1 MIRAARAPRA
11 EEPKL
16 LVIDPEQRRFLDA
29 RMGAF
34 FDFFAPGDLLVV
46 NDAATF
52 PASFMTTSPAG
63 HPLEVRLAGFRGGRR
78 FFAALLGRGDWRT
91 PTEKRPDPDPLEPGD
106 RIELAPG
113 LSARVIEQDWAAS
126 PRLIELEL
134 DREGERMWGAIYA
147 SGRPVQYSYLASDLA
162 LEAVQT
168 AYAARPWA
176 AEMPS
181 AGRPLSAGALLAAK
195 ARGVEVRALTH
206 AAGLSSIGDASLDA
220 LLPLPERFEIPEP
233 TAEAIEVARA
243 KKSRVIAVGTTV
255 VRAIEGSIELGGG
268 KMVLEGETTLRI
280 GPGFVPKRVDGILT
294 GMHEPEASHFALLLA
309 FAPRDLLLR
318 AHSHAVESGYLAHE
332 FGDACLILPNA
343 FPRTRAR
350 ETPKIDR

>member
-1 MIRAARAPRA
+1 
-11 EEPKL
+11 
-16 LVIDPEQRRFLDA
+16 
-29 RMGAF
+29 
-34 FDFFAPGDLLVV
+34 LVV

-52 PASFMTTSPAG
+52 PASFQTMGPSG

-78 FFAALLGRGDWRT
+78 FFAALFGQGDWRT
-91 PTEKRPDPDPLEPGD
+91 PTEKRAEPDRLAPGD
-106 RIELAPG
+106 RIELVAG
-113 LSARVIEQDWAAS
+113 LFARVLERSPAS
-126 PRLIELEL
+126 ERLVELEL
-134 DREGERMWGAIYA
+134 ELEGAEMWHAIYRG
-147 SGRPVQYSYLASDLA
+147 GRPVQYSYLASDVPLA
-162 LEAVQT
+162 AVQT

-181 AGRPLSAGALLAAK
+181 AGRPLSASLLLEAK
-195 ARGVEVRALTH
+195 ARGVEIRSLTH

-233 TAEAIEVARA
+233 TAHAIDAARA
-243 KKSRVIAVGTTV
+243 RKSRVVAVGTTV
-255 VRAIEGSIELGGG
+255 VRAIEGAVELGGG
-268 KMVLEGETTLRI
+268 SLISGTAETTLRI

-318 AHSHAVESGYLAHE
+318 AHRHAVEADYLAHE

-343 FPRTRAR
+343 FQRTRAGSP
-350 ETPKIDR
+350 PKIDR